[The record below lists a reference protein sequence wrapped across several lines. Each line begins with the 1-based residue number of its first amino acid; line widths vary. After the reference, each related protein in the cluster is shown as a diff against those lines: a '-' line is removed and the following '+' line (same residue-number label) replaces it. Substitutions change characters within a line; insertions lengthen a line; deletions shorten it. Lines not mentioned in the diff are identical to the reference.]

1 MPGPRLAP
9 PGAGRCAKTLRG
21 RSPALNKSASK
32 RRYLA
37 ARKTM
42 DNSTRWGSRSTGVSY
57 TCRKTLM
64 AAGKDPRQWP
74 SCSHFLALTFRELA
88 EGLPGIPFL
97 VGRAQEQLAFPQRR
111 LSVPFSD
118 LFLPACPHGQFPT
131 AQIRFVSLLLH
142 LAARHNMV
150 STLLLPARSKFHF
163 RDSLREVPNVVQ
175 ATEFG
180 GATRGFAFS
189 GSSVCTRAV

>member
-42 DNSTRWGSRSTGVSY
+42 DNSTRWGNRSTGISY
-57 TCRKTLM
+57 TGRKTLM

-74 SCSHFLALTFRELA
+74 SCAHFLALTFRDLA

-97 VGRAQEQLAFPQRR
+97 VGRAHEQLAFPQRR
-111 LSVPFSD
+111 LSVLRSLSLRLSSRPVFQLRKSA
-118 LFLPACPHGQFPT
+118 LFLCCSIPRRGTTWFPHCSFPPG
-131 AQIRFVSLLLH
+131 ANFILEIR
-142 LAARHNMV
+142 
-150 STLLLPARSKFHF
+150 
-163 RDSLREVPNVVQ
+163 
-175 ATEFG
+175 
-180 GATRGFAFS
+180 
-189 GSSVCTRAV
+189 